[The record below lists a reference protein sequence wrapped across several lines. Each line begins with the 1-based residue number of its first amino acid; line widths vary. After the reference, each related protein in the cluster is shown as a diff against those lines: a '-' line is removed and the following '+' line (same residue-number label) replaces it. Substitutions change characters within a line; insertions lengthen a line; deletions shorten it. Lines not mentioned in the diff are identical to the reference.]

1 MKQIWAKATFYKK
14 KVCNILS
21 ELLYWEF
28 EEENVSTD
36 SALCKV
42 AWFLLIMV
50 VKVKKQATFHETDT
64 DVHNIIDLPHS
75 INM

>member
-14 KVCNILS
+14 KFATYFQN
-21 ELLYWEF
+21 YF
-28 EEENVSTD
+28 TENSQ
-36 SALCKV
+36 
-42 AWFLLIMV
+42 
-50 VKVKKQATFHETDT
+50 KKMLVLTQPYARLREQATFHETDT